1 VTTGEG
7 CAFSLGSLEVAITDF
22 GVSTSATSLTCRTIT
37 AVGGSVLG
45 TPAWSAPE
53 HLLGKSQGQEA
64 AGDVWSFGVFAWE
77 LLTGAVP
84 WEGME
89 PMQVCF
95 ALVRGERLEIPDPD
109 NSDDAENLPSLGQLR
124 ELISSCWAELPEDR
138 PRFREVASTLS
149 QLQRAKEKNQD
160 QHNRRLK

>member
-1 VTTGEG
+1 VGI
-7 CAFSLGSLEVAITDF
+7 LEVAVTDF

-37 AVGGSVLG
+37 ALGGSVLG
-45 TPAWSAPE
+45 TPAWNAPE
-53 HLLGKSQGQEA
+53 HLLAKSHGVEA

-95 ALVRGERLEIPDPD
+95 ALVRGERLEIPVPD
-109 NSDDAENLPSLGQLR
+109 NDDDAENSPGQLR
-124 ELISSCWAELPEDR
+124 ELISLCWAELPEDR
-138 PRFREVASTLS
+138 PGFREVAGRLR
-149 QLQRAKEKNQD
+149 QLQQEGACEPVGP
-160 QHNRRLK
+160 